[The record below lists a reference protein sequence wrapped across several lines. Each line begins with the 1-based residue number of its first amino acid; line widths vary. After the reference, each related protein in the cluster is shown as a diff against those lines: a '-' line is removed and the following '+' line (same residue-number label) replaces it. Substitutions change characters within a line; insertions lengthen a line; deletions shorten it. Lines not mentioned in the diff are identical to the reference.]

1 MLKQFAYELDLLILS
16 AQKNI
21 KFFLYGIGIIFLINI
36 INWIIGKPLY
46 IFGIRP
52 RTLRGLLGIGFSFI
66 LHQNFNHLF
75 FNLIPG
81 VVLSFFVLKNGLH
94 DFLKIN
100 IFIILGSGSLVWL
113 FGRRAVHIGMSGV
126 VSGLYGYVLT
136 NAYLN
141 PGPTSIFLAIIALYY
156 FAGILAGLFPTEDR
170 TSWES
175 HLFGFIIG
183 IVYIK
188 AIDLS
193 PYLYNL

>member
-1 MLKQFAYELDLLILS
+1 MLKQFANEFNILIFH
-16 AQKNI
+16 AQENI
-21 KFFLYGIGIIFLINI
+21 KLFLYGIGIIFLVNI
-36 INWIIGKPLY
+36 INWLIGKPLY
-46 IFGIRP
+46 VFGITP
-52 RTLRGLLGIGFSFI
+52 RKLRGLLGIGLSFI

-81 VVLSFFVLKNGLH
+81 FVLSLFVLKNGLH
-94 DFLKIN
+94 DFIKLS

-113 FGRRAVHIGMSGV
+113 FGRRAVHIGMSGL
-126 VSGLYGYVLT
+126 VSGLYGYVLA
-136 NAYLN
+136 NAYLH

-183 IVYIK
+183 IIYIK
-188 AIDLS
+188 AVDLF
-193 PYLYNL
+193 PYLHNL